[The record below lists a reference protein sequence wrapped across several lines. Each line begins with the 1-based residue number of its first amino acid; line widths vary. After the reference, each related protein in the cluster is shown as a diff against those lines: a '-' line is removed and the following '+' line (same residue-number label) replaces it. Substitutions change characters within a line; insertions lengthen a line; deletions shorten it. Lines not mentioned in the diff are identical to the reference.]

1 MAYVKELKDREIAKK
16 AIRSYLLEDIDD
28 LIFKVLV
35 DINDCPKDD
44 LSDATKMLIARR
56 KLENLIADMDTV
68 DDDIA
73 EEICSFIFLE
83 HCKNKYSEKLDKS

>member
-1 MAYVKELKDREIAKK
+1 MTKVKELNDREAAKK
-16 AIRSYLLEDIDD
+16 AIRSYLFGDIDE

-56 KLENLIADMDTV
+56 QLENLIVDIDTV

-83 HCKNKYSEKLDKS
+83 HCKNKYSDKIDKS

>member
-1 MAYVKELKDREIAKK
+1 MTKVKELKDKDVAKK
-16 AIRSYLLEDIDD
+16 AIRSYLSEDIDD

-56 KLENLIADMDTV
+56 KLENLIADIDTV
-68 DDDIA
+68 DDDVA
-73 EEICSFIFLE
+73 EAICSFIFLE
-83 HCKNKYSEKLDKS
+83 HCKNKYSDKLDKS